1 MAGKV
6 KKEVK
11 KEKQKRG
18 QLHGTPM
25 SISGERAAERLML
38 LNRAQRHLDAG
49 QADLRCAAPDIGR
62 AQYHSDQAQAIVNE
76 MRDIENSLGGAG
88 GDPPHRGAGGRGFTG
103 GRGRRPKQPQRPSKR
118 SRGRGGGS
126 SGPPGGP
133 GGPGGHVEA
142 DDEESEHGSDVTANT
157 PTASSDSDEPEQPNS
172 RAEPCG
178 PDGSLRIAPKP
189 GSALAIT
196 MYPSRVITIKIDQ

>member
-18 QLHGTPM
+18 ELRGTPM

-76 MRDIENSLGGAG
+76 MRDIENSLGSAG
-88 GDPPHRGAGGRGFTG
+88 GGPPRRGAGGRGFAG
-103 GRGRRPKQPQRPSKR
+103 GRGRRPKTSQRPGGR
-118 SRGRGGGS
+118 LRGRGGGGG
-126 SGPPGGP
+126 GPPGGP

-142 DDEESEHGSDVTANT
+142 DDEDSEHGSDVTANT
-157 PTASSDSDEPEQPNS
+157 PTASSDNDGPEPPI
-172 RAEPCG
+172 G
-178 PDGSLRIAPKP
+178 PDGSLRVAPKP
-189 GSALAIT
+189 GSSLVIS
-196 MYPSRVITIKIDQ
+196 MYPSRVVTIRIDQ